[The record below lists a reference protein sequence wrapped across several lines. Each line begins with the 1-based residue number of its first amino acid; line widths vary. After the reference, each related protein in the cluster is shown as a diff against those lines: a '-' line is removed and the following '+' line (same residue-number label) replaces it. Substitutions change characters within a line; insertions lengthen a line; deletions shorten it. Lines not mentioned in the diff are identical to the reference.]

1 MSVAVHPR
9 DLWRSRLDIPN
20 YEIGEAAR
28 YADIHASTVGR
39 WHQDETLPAREARR
53 RLSYYQLI
61 ELAVVSACRKAGM
74 KLADIRAARE
84 YLADKFKADHPF
96 ATLQLKTDG
105 VDLLKDAGEV
115 HGVKHLLTANRGGQ
129 LAWKHIL
136 AEKFLEFD
144 YESDV
149 AARWHVA
156 GRRSPIII
164 DPRIRFGAP
173 NVKGVP
179 TWLLR
184 DRWIAG
190 EQPADSASEF
200 KLTERDVRE
209 ALIFEGID
217 FTPEQRKAWLH

>member
-1 MSVAVHPR
+1 MSVAVSPR

-28 YADIHASTVGR
+28 YADVSASTVGR
-39 WHQDETLPAREARR
+39 WHQDTTLPEREARR

-74 KLADIRAARE
+74 KLTDIRSARE
-84 YLADKFKADHPF
+84 FLTREFKTDHPF

-115 HGVKHLLTANRGGQ
+115 QGVKHLLTVNRGGQ

-144 YESDV
+144 YESGV

-156 GRRSPIII
+156 GKRSPIII

-173 NVKGVP
+173 NIKGVP
-179 TWLLR
+179 TWLVR
-184 DRWIAG
+184 DRWVAG
-190 EQPADSASEF
+190 EQPPETASEY
-200 KLTERDVRE
+200 KLTLRDVRE
-209 ALIFEGID
+209 ALIFEGIE
-217 FTPEQRKAWLH
+217 FTPEQRKKWLN

>member
-1 MSVAVHPR
+1 VSVAVQPR

-28 YADIHASTVGR
+28 YAHISASTVGR
-39 WHQDETLPAREARR
+39 WHHDTTLPERELRR
-53 RLSYYQLI
+53 RLSYFQLI

-74 KLADIRAARE
+74 KLIDIRAARE
-84 YLADKFKADHPF
+84 FFAREFQTDHPF

-115 HGVKHLLTANRGGQ
+115 DGVKHLLTGNKGGQ

-136 AEKFLEFD
+136 AEKFTEFD

-173 NVKGVP
+173 NIKGVP

-184 DRWIAG
+184 DRWVAG
-190 EQPADSASEF
+190 EQPKETASEYSI
-200 KLTERDVRE
+200 TERDVRE
-209 ALIFEGID
+209 GLRFEGIKFPTD
-217 FTPEQRKAWLH
+217 QPNAWQH